1 MATFSSLGVQKNYIK
16 AIKELGISS
25 PSEIQEKTIPV
36 LLKSATDFIGLAQ
49 TGTGKTAA
57 FGLPVLHHIDTS
69 SDDIQALI
77 LSPTRELVQQIK
89 KQLFKFTKFNE
100 QKVFVE
106 AVFGGEK
113 IDHQMNN
120 LKRTTHIVVA
130 TPGRLID
137 LIERGSV
144 DISHVKT
151 VILDENNQKL
161 NEIKSGKIAIVIM
174 GMPYKCPPAPF
185 EASLLVD
192 SMLRKRGIRDS
203 VEIDF
208 YSPAPITLP
217 AAGPEVSK
225 KILDLVNSEKI
236 TFHNSQKIKHVE
248 SKKLIFEND
257 EYSFDILLAI
267 PPHIAPKIIYDSNLA
282 KAPGFIPIDRDC
294 KTPFEN
300 IFAVGD
306 VTSLTVID
314 SLVVPK
320 AGIFAEGEGITVA
333 KNIIS
338 KIESKETSAIFDGKG
353 GCFLESGRDTASII
367 EVDMFTNS
375 KPSTKL
381 TESTKDNLSKKLD
394 FEKERLSKWL

>member
-1 MATFSSLGVQKNYIK
+1 MTNIPHVVILG
-16 AIKELGISS
+16 GG
-25 PSEIQEKTIPV
+25 
-36 LLKSATDFIGLAQ
+36 FGGLAAANEIRNSLDSSKVKI
-49 TGTGKTAA
+49 TIIDKKDWFMVGYAKLWIMNGTRTFENSIGS
-57 FGLPVLHHIDTS
+57 LDN
-69 SDDIQALI
+69 
-77 LSPTRELVQQIK
+77 LSK
-89 KQLFKFTKFNE
+89 KQINFIKDEITEINPKNS
-100 QKVFVE
+100 FVKIKSGKISFDFLIISMG
-106 AVFGGEK
+106 AILAPEK
-113 IDHQMNN
+113 IPGLVENGFNLYDH
-120 LKRTTHIVVA
+120 
-130 TPGRLID
+130 
-137 LIERGSV
+137 
-144 DISHVKT
+144 
-151 VILDENNQKL
+151 NQLHQINKKL

-203 VEIDF
+203 VQIDF

-225 KILDLVNSEKI
+225 QILDLVNSEKI

-248 SKKLIFEND
+248 PKKLIFEND
-257 EYSFDILLAI
+257 EYNFDILLAI
-267 PPHIAPKIIYDSNLA
+267 PPHIAPKVIYDSNLA
-282 KAPGFIPIDRDC
+282 LKPGFISIDRDC

-306 VTSLTVID
+306 VTSLTVND
-314 SLVVPK
+314 TMAVPK
-320 AGIFAEGEGITVA
+320 AGIFAEGEGIVVA

-338 KIESKETSAIFDGKG
+338 KLESNEKSILFAGKG

-381 TESTKDNLSKKLD
+381 TESTKNNLSKKLD